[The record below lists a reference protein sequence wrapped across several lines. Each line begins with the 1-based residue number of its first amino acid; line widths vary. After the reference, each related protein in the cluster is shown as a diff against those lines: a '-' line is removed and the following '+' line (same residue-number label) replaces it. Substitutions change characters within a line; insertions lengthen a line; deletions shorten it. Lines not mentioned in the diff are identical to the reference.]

1 MNAIKSIR
9 RATLLSGFV
18 GLAIG
23 SSVAHASGSTDIYGV
38 NGFAASFGAPQ
49 RTPAA
54 HPLAGSYYGSTD
66 IYAVN
71 AFKRSFG
78 SDVSGTRT
86 EVACSSGSTD
96 IYGVNGFL
104 VSFGPSAS
112 RPATD
117 LAVACQSPKTLLR

>member
-18 GLAIG
+18 GLVIG

-49 RTPAA
+49 RTSAA
-54 HPLAGSYYGSTD
+54 PPLAGSNYRSTD

-71 AFKRSFG
+71 GFKTSFG
-78 SDVSGTRT
+78 SDVSAART
-86 EVACSSGSTD
+86 EVACASGSTD
-96 IYGVNGFL
+96 IYGAHGFL
-104 VSFGPSAS
+104 ASFGPSAS

-117 LAVACQSPKTLLR
+117 LAAACQSPKTVLR

>member
-1 MNAIKSIR
+1 MNATKSIR

-23 SSVAHASGSTDIYGV
+23 SSIAHASGSTDIYGV

-49 RTPAA
+49 RTSSAP
-54 HPLAGSYYGSTD
+54 PLAGSYDGSTD

-71 AFKRSFG
+71 GFKTSFG
-78 SDVSGTRT
+78 SDASGARA
-86 EVACSSGSTD
+86 EVACVTGSTG
-96 IYGVNGFL
+96 IYAVNGFL
-104 VSFGPSAS
+104 TSFGPSAS

-117 LAVACQSPKTLLR
+117 LAAACQSPKTVLR